1 MNIKQIS
8 GNLLPWN
15 VCSRDIG
22 LAMNKQIAKSNK
34 LLKDVFKSPDSRKD
48 LDNIAAT
55 VSQLPSD
62 VIDKMLAH
70 AANELE
76 KRKLVEKDEAILKI
90 LEIVK
95 TYNIPFDE
103 ITHVLE
109 SSDAIYG
116 NHSDNG
122 KYRKLYV
129 DPTNNKNIW
138 TGVGRRPEWIRQ
150 QVEQGVDIETF
161 AVQVSSEDNV
171 RKMYFFNPKK
181 PTQRWNGLGRKPFWF
196 KDLEASGEDLEQYKT
211 YF

>member
-1 MNIKQIS
+1 
-8 GNLLPWN
+8 
-15 VCSRDIG
+15 
-22 LAMNKQIAKSNK
+22 MNKQISDSSK
-34 LLKDVFKSPDSRKD
+34 LLETVFKGQSTKSG

-62 VIDKMLAH
+62 MIDKMLAH

-76 KRKLVEKDEAILKI
+76 KRKMVQKDEAILKI

-95 TYNIPFDE
+95 THNIPFDE
-103 ITHVLE
+103 ITNILE
-109 SSDAIYG
+109 SSGAIYS
-116 NHSDNG
+116 NHSENG
-122 KYRKLYV
+122 KHRKLYI
-129 DPTNNKNIW
+129 DPKNSKNVW
-138 TGVGRRPEWIRQ
+138 SGVGRRPDWIRE
-150 QVEQGVDIETF
+150 QVEAGVDIETF
-161 AVQVSSEDNV
+161 AVQVNDEDNT